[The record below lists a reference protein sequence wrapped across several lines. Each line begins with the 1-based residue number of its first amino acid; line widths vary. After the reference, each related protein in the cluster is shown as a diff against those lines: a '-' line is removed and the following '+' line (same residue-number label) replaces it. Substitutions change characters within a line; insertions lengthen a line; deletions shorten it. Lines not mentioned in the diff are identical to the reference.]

1 MDFASEIQKIKSFES
16 DDTVLLEKVRWSI
29 RQRLRK
35 QMQLLDGDFF
45 DAVDDFLFSGGQQ
58 GQFSESANYINSM
71 RELRA
76 KQNLFEEKFLDA
88 VVREIKASYGKNA
101 YNADDYDE
109 SPSAELDAALE
120 QVEIDLALQAM
131 SRKACKVYRPFIKQI
146 DAIQSKAS
154 YPVSEKVIEGDVL
167 IDATL
172 DAFSRA
178 HHVFAI
184 PLEIRLVFLK
194 LFEQNFLLKMEK
206 LFLDMISIINN
217 LSDDRFV
224 EKLYTSSSAFR
235 TKITKRSEY
244 VSRLG
249 KNRSKLASQG
259 AQKAQSTEA
268 SVDQFISTLCA
279 NRELPEFAERMLRT
293 RWRAVMFLIGL
304 NRGSNSVQWNEARH
318 TASLLASCLSDSLS
332 LSREEWKAMVE
343 QLKQGFVLVQL
354 GKSEQEDFL
363 LELQQHLQ
371 LAGKEEL
378 LGARNMHLDATE
390 LAGGAAAGNQT
401 PGSDAS
407 ISPSGEEI
415 LDQEDLDDLAQLLGN
430 GEEEGFKAS
439 VKRGLADLLPQ
450 IDALGEHA
458 AVQYNINGVFEDCIL
473 CRSLANPELYT
484 INNRNTN
491 FCINRSRLGLA
502 IALQDGELKIPN
514 INPSHL
520 SGARTVIQADNQTRH

>member
-45 DAVDDFLFSGGQQ
+45 DAVDDFLFSGGQL

-88 VVREIKASYGKNA
+88 VVREIKASYGKDA
-101 YNADDYDE
+101 HNADDYDE

-131 SRKACKVYRPFIKQI
+131 SRKACKVYGPFIKQI

-154 YPVSEKVIEGDVL
+154 YPVSDKIIEGDVL
-167 IDATL
+167 IEATL

-194 LFEQNFLLKMEK
+194 LFEQHFLLKMEK

-249 KNRSKLASQG
+249 KNRSKLAGQG
-259 AQKAQSTEA
+259 AHKAQSTEA

-378 LGARNMHLDATE
+378 LGSRNMHLDATE

-520 SGARTVIQADNQTRH
+520 GGARTVIQADNQTRH

>member
-1 MDFASEIQKIKSFES
+1 MDFASEIQKIKAFES
-16 DDTVLLEKVRWSI
+16 EDTVLLEKVRWSL

-35 QMQLLDGDFF
+35 QMQLLNGDFF

-76 KQNLFEEKFLDA
+76 KQNLFEEKFLDS
-88 VVREIKASYGKNA
+88 VIREIKASYGKNSHT
-101 YNADDYDE
+101 ADEFDE
-109 SPSAELDAALE
+109 GPSAELDAALE

-131 SRKACKVYRPFIKQI
+131 SRKASKVYAPFIKQI
-146 DAIQSKAS
+146 DAIQNKSS
-154 YPVSEKVIEGDVL
+154 YPASEKVIEGEVL
-167 IDATL
+167 VDATL
-172 DAFSRA
+172 DAFTRA

-194 LFEQNFLLKMEK
+194 LFEQHFLLKMEK

-235 TKITKRSEY
+235 TKISKRSEH
-244 VSRLG
+244 VSRLS
-249 KNRSKLASQG
+249 KNRNKLASQG
-259 AQKAQSTEA
+259 AQKANSTEA
-268 SVDQFISTLCA
+268 TVDQFISTLCA

-293 RWRAVMFLIGL
+293 RWRAVMFIIGL

-332 LSREEWKAMVE
+332 LSREEWKVMVE
-343 QLKQGFVLVQL
+343 QLRQGFVLIQL
-354 GKSEQEDFL
+354 NKQEQEEFL

-371 LAGKEEL
+371 LATGEGMLVSGSAGTDE
-378 LGARNMHLDATE
+378 TE
-390 LAGGAAAGNQT
+390 LVASAITGRRKS
-401 PGSDAS
+401 GSDAS
-407 ISPSGEEI
+407 ISPSGEQV

-430 GEEEGFKAS
+430 GEEEGFKS
-439 VKRGLADLLPQ
+439 NVKRNLAELLPQ

-502 IALQDGELKIPN
+502 IALQDGELKIPS
-514 INPSHL
+514 INPSKL
-520 SGARTVIQADNQTRH
+520 GGARTIIQAGSLTRH